1 MNHSVKIVKSSYYV
15 RKLENVKSDIKST
28 WKALNEV
35 INKRPKTNFS
45 SSFKSSIDNTE
56 IPDPVEIA
64 NKLSSATSQF
74 LVLVQ
79 TLLRKFTHLLYRSKP
94 PTQTS
99 YKQNI
104 GRNVFI
110 NIPSAST

>member
-1 MNHSVKIVKSSYYV
+1 VKIVKSSYYV

-64 NKLSSATSQF
+64 NKLSSATIQF

-79 TLLRKFTHLLYRSKP
+79 TLLRKFTHLPNSIDNFFHVTSVEIGAFLTVKAPQP
-94 PTQTS
+94 P
-99 YKQNI
+99 
-104 GRNVFI
+104 R
-110 NIPSAST
+110 